1 MITDTMSEVP
11 YLDILQP
18 GFAFE
23 GPQIT
28 AAQQAHWFAHT
39 PIGPVALRY
48 QEVSELL
55 RDRRFRVGGQ
65 AYMAKHGIDHGPL
78 YDWWMHAMMSA
89 DRHTHQRLRSLV
101 GKAFTPS
108 MVEGMRSFARA
119 TAARLADTI
128 TPSAEHDFIR
138 DFADPLPALVMCE
151 ILGVPPADYEQ
162 FHAWVADIGLAFATG
177 GLTNDLIRQV
187 DRAIQNMGCYIKTLI
202 ARRRQDPGPDLLSAM
217 INAQADGA
225 SLNEAELN
233 SMALL
238 LVWAGQDTT
247 SRQLGRALV
256 AFSQNPDQW
265 ALLRQQPSLASAAA
279 DETLRWTPQAR
290 MLYRYAMH
298 DLTYHDLDLAVG
310 DFIFCCIVSANRDP
324 RVFPAP
330 DEFDIRRSQPGQQ
343 LVFGGGPYHCLG
355 HALARLELTEALAAL
370 AERLGTP
377 SVCGPI
383 TWRDDLAMIH
393 GPDVLPLRFAET

>member
-1 MITDTMSEVP
+1 MITDTASEVP

-28 AAQQAHWFAHT
+28 AARQANWFARS
-39 PIGPVALRY
+39 PIGPVALRH

-55 RDRRFRVGGQ
+55 RDCRFRLGGE
-65 AYMAKHGIDHGPL
+65 AYMAMHGIDNGPL
-78 YDWWMHAMMSA
+78 HNWWMQTLMSLEG
-89 DRHTHQRLRSLV
+89 RTHQRLRSLV
-101 GKAFTPS
+101 GKAFTPA
-108 MVEGMRSFARA
+108 MVEGVRSFTRA
-119 TAARLADTI
+119 TAARLADAL

-151 ILGVPPADYEQ
+151 ILGVPPADYAQ
-162 FHAWVADIGLAFATG
+162 FHQWVGDIGIAFATG
-177 GLTNDLIRQV
+177 GLTV
-187 DRAIQNMGCYIKTLI
+187 DVICRVDQAIQNMGSYIKTLI
-202 ARRRQDPGPDLLSAM
+202 ARRRHDPGPDLLSAM
-217 INAQADGA
+217 ISAQVNGA
-225 SLNEAELN
+225 SLSEAELHD
-233 SMALL
+233 MALL

-256 AFSQNPDQW
+256 ALSQNPGQW
-265 ALLRQQPSLASAAA
+265 ALLRQHPSAAGAAA
-279 DETLRWTPQAR
+279 DESLRWTPQAR
-290 MLYRYAMH
+290 MIQRYAMQ
-298 DLTYHDLDLAVG
+298 DLTYRDLHLAAG
-310 DFIFCCIVSANRDP
+310 DVLFCCIVSANRDP
-324 RVFPAP
+324 LVFPAP
-330 DEFDIRRSQPGQQ
+330 DEFDIRRSQPSRQ
-343 LVFGGGPYHCLG
+343 LAFGGGPHHCLG

-370 AERLGTP
+370 AERRGTP